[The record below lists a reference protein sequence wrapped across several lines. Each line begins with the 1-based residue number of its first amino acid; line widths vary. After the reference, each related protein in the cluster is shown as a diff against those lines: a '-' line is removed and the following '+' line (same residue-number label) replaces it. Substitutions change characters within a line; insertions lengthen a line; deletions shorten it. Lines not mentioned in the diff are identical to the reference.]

1 MPEVEPE
8 PDPPPVHD
16 IVLDLRT
23 RHATVDG
30 CLRRKLGRRRISSVR
45 PIGYRLEAKVEQR
58 DVRV

>member
-1 MPEVEPE
+1 
-8 PDPPPVHD
+8 VHD

-30 CLRRKLGRRRISSVR
+30 CLRSKLGRRRISSVR
-45 PIGYRLEAKVEQR
+45 PIGYRLEAKVVQR